1 VSKKLEEKQ
10 RRRLEQETRRK
21 QQRREALRRNI
32 ITIGVAVIVVVAVV
46 FAIMSER
53 QESDEPVGVAAAQA
67 GCEPVEETE
76 AQGGEHIKEGT
87 PHAPYSSDP
96 PTSGPHYEIPA
107 DTGFYRSPLE
117 PERLVHNLE
126 HGQIVIWYSE
136 SLEEDQKDQL
146 EEIVEDER
154 IATVATPYTVE
165 GAGYVLT
172 AWLAGEGEADAGTGV
187 LQRCETV
194 SQAAVNEFRADYQ
207 GRSPEP
213 LTPLFE
219 S

>member
-10 RRRLEQETRRK
+10 LRRLEQERKRK

-32 ITIGVAVIVVVAVV
+32 ITIGVAVVVVVAVV

-53 QESDEPVGVAAAQA
+53 QESDQPVGVAAAQA
-67 GCEPVEETE
+67 GCDQVEEVE
-76 AQGGEHIKEGT
+76 AQEGEHIKEGT

-96 PTSGPHYEIPA
+96 PSSGPHFEIPA

-117 PERLVHNLE
+117 PERVVHNLE

-136 SLEEDQKDQL
+136 SLDEEQKDQL
-146 EEIVEDER
+146 EEIVDDER
-154 IATVATPYTVE
+154 LATVATPYSV
-165 GAGYVLT
+165 GDSGYVLT
-172 AWLAGEGEADAGTGV
+172 AWLAGESEEGAGTGV

-213 LTPLFE
+213 LTPPFE
-219 S
+219 G